1 MTIEIDWPRRVLLA
15 TIVWATLAFGTLA
28 PATAA
33 EFGFSG
39 MHVQGVN
46 AAIAK
51 ALGLKAP
58 RGVMVMDV
66 ALGGPAAV
74 AGIKRGDR
82 ITKFGGTDID
92 TFKRLVKVVTGTKP
106 GQTLD
111 IEVER
116 ADGSHSLKIKLGVKP
131 DSWKVAKGSV
141 INFSA
146 IGVTLAA
153 ITEKIRQRFNI
164 RWGSVGVLVTL
175 IDPAF
180 TERMLL
186 KRGDVIVQINQKDVW
201 TPAQIKRAYDTA
213 KEAKIPQLLM
223 LIERPDGFRY
233 MMLPVK

>member
-1 MTIEIDWPRRVLLA
+1 MGLRIGLPGRIAVSLFVLLMVA
-15 TIVWATLAFGTLA
+15 LRAGPV
-28 PATAA
+28 AA

-46 AAIAK
+46 EAIAK
-51 ALGLKAP
+51 ALGLRKP
-58 RGVMVMDV
+58 DGVMVMDV
-66 ALGGPAAV
+66 ALGGPADF

-82 ITKFGGTDID
+82 ITRFGNTHID

-106 GQTLD
+106 KQVVD
-111 IEVER
+111 VEVER
-116 ADGSHSLKIKLGVKP
+116 RKRKLKFKLKLGYKP
-131 DSWKVAKGSV
+131 APWKVSKGSV

-146 IGVTLAA
+146 IGITVAA
-153 ITEKIRQRFNI
+153 ITKKIRQRFNI

-180 TERMLL
+180 AERMLL
-186 KRGDVIVQINQKDVW
+186 KRGDVIVQINQNDVW
-201 TPAQIKRAYDTA
+201 KPEQIKRYYDAA
-213 KEAKIPQLLM
+213 KESKTAQLLM